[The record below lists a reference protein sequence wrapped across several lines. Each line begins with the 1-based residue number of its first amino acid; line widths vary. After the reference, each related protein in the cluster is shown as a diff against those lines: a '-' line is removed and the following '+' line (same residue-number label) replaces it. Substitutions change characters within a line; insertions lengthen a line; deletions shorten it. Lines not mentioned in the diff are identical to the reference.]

1 MKNTLF
7 FCFFFFHVVNA
18 QKISLDVSYKYMYA
32 KQWDRS
38 IQLYNFSRPW
48 LIEKQPLFIHGV
60 NAGFNY
66 LISTKQGLNHGLS
79 FDLSFFRSVAENKN
93 MLNAINLYISNV
105 GYFMRKEFSIY
116 HANCYTEMR
125 LALTVSGLFRRVNQ
139 EPILVDDTQIRAFGI
154 GSDVQ
159 LKFGYNL
166 LCLARIKGSLF
177 LAVSYSPY
185 VYSPY
190 SESVLNQTMGITNHY
205 GTGILGAQIGLRK
218 GFTLSR

>member
-7 FCFFFFHVVNA
+7 FCIFFFHVVHA
-18 QKISLDVSYKYMYA
+18 QKFSMDVSYKYMYA

-48 LIEKQPLFIHGV
+48 LIEKQPLFMH
-60 NAGFNY
+60 GFNASFNY
-66 LISTKQGLNHGLS
+66 TLSTKQELIHGLS

-93 MLNAINLYISNV
+93 MANAINLYISNL
-105 GYFMRKEFSIY
+105 GYFARKDFSIL
-116 HANCYTEMR
+116 HSNCYTEMR

-139 EPILVDDTQIRAFGI
+139 EPILVDETPTRAFGI

-159 LKFGYNL
+159 VKFGYSL
-166 LCLARIKGSLF
+166 PCLAEIKGSLF
-177 LAVSYSPY
+177 LAISYAPY

-205 GTGILGAQIGLRK
+205 GTGIVGAQIGFRK
-218 GFTLSR
+218 GFALSR